1 MHAIAFE
8 FTVKPWLLLT
18 VAAAAASLHCSR
30 SSDKSASKDPPPA
43 SSPPLAAATSL
54 QPGPMP
60 GRTARLDG
68 AHTTREILSA
78 LSKDCLP
85 CAEQNGCLDE
95 KEIGGSCELATGVS
109 KISGESEK
117 ALCLD
122 ALRCIFTSKCANTG
136 QESPCFCG
144 QTEIVSCMDGRGAP
158 KGSCVDEF
166 KKDFGGDG
174 KKMYDEFINKAYGDG
189 RANNLIQCVMP
200 LCPTCRIP

>member
-1 MHAIAFE
+1 MDAIAFD
-8 FTVKPWLLLT
+8 FVAKPWLVLT
-18 VAAAAASLHCSR
+18 VAAAAGLHCSR
-30 SSDKSASKDPPPA
+30 SSDKSANKDPPSA
-43 SSPPLAAATSL
+43 SSPPLAAAL
-54 QPGPMP
+54 QPGPIP

-95 KEIGGSCELATGVS
+95 KDIGGSCELATGIS
-109 KISGESEK
+109 KISGESET

-136 QESPCFCG
+136 QESPCVCG
-144 QTEIVSCMDGRGAP
+144 QTEIVSCMDGRGVP
-158 KGSCVDEF
+158 KGSCVGEF
-166 KKDFGGDG
+166 KKDFGSDG